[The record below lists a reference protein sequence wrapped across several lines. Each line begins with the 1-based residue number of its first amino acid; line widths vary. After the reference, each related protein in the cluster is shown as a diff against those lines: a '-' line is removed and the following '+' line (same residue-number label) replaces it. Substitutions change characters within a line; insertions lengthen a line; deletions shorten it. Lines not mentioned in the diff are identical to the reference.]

1 MIKYALYDGRYL
13 SDPDSASCFEVCE
26 TLKEARKNKNSY
38 GTNTVIVEETLVKSA
53 VIGSNSFM
61 VTNSKIVK

>member
-13 SDPDSASCFEVCE
+13 SDPDSASCYEVVDSI
-26 TLKEARKNKNSY
+26 KEARRNKSNY
-38 GTNTVIVEETLVKSA
+38 GSDTVIVEETLEAAGNVP
-53 VIGSNSFM
+53 NTYM